1 MEAIILFGFFWTGA
15 ILGSFYNVLGVRIP
29 NNESIIAPRSHC
41 DKCNHTLKWYELIPI
56 LSFIIQKGKC
66 RNCGV
71 NLSYLYPFS
80 EIFCGPLFA
89 LSYYSFGF
97 SWNLIIALA
106 VSSLLIVVTVS
117 DLNYMIIPNRFI
129 VIPSIIILLVKL
141 FAFGYLEFF
150 YSILNGLF
158 AFLMMFFIMKF
169 GSYVFKKEALGGADV
184 KLMFVVGICL
194 HPFLSLVVIV
204 IASII
209 ALPISLLL
217 LYKSKENIIPFGPF
231 IVIGLLIVL
240 FTKYSALD
248 VVRLLLRK

>member
-1 MEAIILFGFFWTGA
+1 
-15 ILGSFYNVLGVRIP
+15 
-29 NNESIIAPRSHC
+29 
-41 DKCNHTLKWYELIPI
+41 
-56 LSFIIQKGKC
+56 
-66 RNCGV
+66 
-71 NLSYLYPFS
+71 
-80 EIFCGPLFA
+80 
-89 LSYYSFGF
+89 
-97 SWNLIIALA
+97 
-106 VSSLLIVVTVS
+106 
-117 DLNYMIIPNRFI
+117 MIIPNRFI